1 MKLHHFLLI
10 IHLISATIWVG
21 GHLVLSIR
29 YLPSALKQK
38 DPAIILNYEK
48 KFEVLGMS
56 SLLLLIIT
64 GIMMAYDFGVSFDS
78 WFSFSSGIEKV
89 VSIKLLLLLFTFL
102 LALIAQ
108 FSVIPNLSKH
118 NINKMAVLIVSVTL
132 IGVTMLIL
140 GSSVRYG
147 GI

>member
-29 YLPSALKQK
+29 YLPLALKQK
-38 DPAIILNYEK
+38 EPAIILNYEK
-48 KFEVLGMS
+48 KFEALGMS

-64 GIMMAYDFGVSFDS
+64 GIIMAYDFGVSFDS

-89 VSIKLLLLLFTFL
+89 VSVKLLLLLFTFL

-108 FSVIPNLSKH
+108 FSIIPNLSKH
-118 NINKMAVLIVSVTL
+118 NINKMAVLIISVTL

-140 GSSVRYG
+140 GSSIRYG

>member
-38 DPAIILNYEK
+38 DPSIILNYEK
-48 KFEVLGMS
+48 KFEALGMS

-89 VSIKLLLLLFTFL
+89 VSVKLLLLLFTFL

-118 NINKMAVLIVSVTL
+118 NINKMAVLIISVSL